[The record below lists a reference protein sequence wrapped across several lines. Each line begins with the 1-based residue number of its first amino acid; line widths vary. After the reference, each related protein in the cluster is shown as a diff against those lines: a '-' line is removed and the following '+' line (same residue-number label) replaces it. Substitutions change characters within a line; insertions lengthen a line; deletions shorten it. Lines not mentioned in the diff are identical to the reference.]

1 MDLGPARLV
10 QGLGADLL
18 PKHEPHLR
26 ELLTAAHTPDTG
38 RSPQEL
44 ADSAPEPPGS
54 RKFSPVAQTQA
65 RAVPAPHPTP
75 TPASSFKAVS
85 TSLGKK
91 RGPLP
96 ARGSRTREAWPQ
108 VSVRL
113 PTELLAH
120 TDPPRAARSAW
131 AGRAGGRLRT
141 PEGCGA
147 GLGPHKGSRQEA

>member
-65 RAVPAPHPTP
+65 RAVPAPHPNP

-85 TSLGKK
+85 TRLGKK

-108 VSVRL
+108 VSVR
-113 PTELLAH
+113 
-120 TDPPRAARSAW
+120 SAW
-131 AGRAGGRLRT
+131 AGRAGGRLQT